1 MYSLTIYLED
11 GVKDSCSGN
20 FVIFA
25 EKCPW
30 ESLRKKVTLCG
41 ISLFFWLML
50 SVKYDFLEI
59 YEIFNVTN
67 STNLGS

>member
-1 MYSLTIYLED
+1 MILNTLAVFATGFYLIQYGILMYSLTIYLED

-41 ISLFFWLML
+41 ISLFF
-50 SVKYDFLEI
+50 D
-59 YEIFNVTN
+59 
-67 STNLGS
+67 